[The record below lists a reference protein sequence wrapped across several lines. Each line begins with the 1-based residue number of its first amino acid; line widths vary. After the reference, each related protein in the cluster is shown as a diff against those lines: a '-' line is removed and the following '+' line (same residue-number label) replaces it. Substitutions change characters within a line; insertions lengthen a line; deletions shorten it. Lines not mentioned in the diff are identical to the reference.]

1 MSLELSSDKDS
12 LGHVSDPGSP
22 VPGSEDCVV
31 QSWGDIAEEE
41 SPTRSAPPRA
51 IPELEEVCVVL
62 PKSGREVCVVLP
74 KLEKDEAEPSLHPEP
89 APSECLPSEDACKLM
104 RLSYQVSL
112 LEARVVDLD
121 DALVRYGILFD
132 QAVQRLDGQI
142 QQMGNQQ
149 RQSAKSL
156 EDTRKTMLGV
166 VAEIGP
172 ERVKAAVQQQQEEA
186 RVRQQQAFSGQR
198 QSRKP
203 PPEESPQPQ
212 RGRRRGGRGGF

>member
-1 MSLELSSDKDS
+1 
-12 LGHVSDPGSP
+12 
-22 VPGSEDCVV
+22 
-31 QSWGDIAEEE
+31 
-41 SPTRSAPPRA
+41 
-51 IPELEEVCVVL
+51 
-62 PKSGREVCVVLP
+62 
-74 KLEKDEAEPSLHPEP
+74 
-89 APSECLPSEDACKLM
+89 M
-104 RLSYQVSL
+104 RLSYQVGL
-112 LEARVVDLD
+112 LEARVGDLD
-121 DALVRYGILFD
+121 DAVVRYGILFD
-132 QAVQRLDGQI
+132 QAVQRLDGQV

-156 EDTRKTMLGV
+156 EDARKTLLGV

-203 PPEESPQPQ
+203 PPEESAQQPGAVSSASQ